1 MSALGSHLFLEVFS
15 SVLGFSMILVTLC
28 FLYIP
33 KDVSGLCLK
42 VGGKHIVEGEGESE
56 LKGGQREECKKF
68 LQESVFQ

>member
-42 VGGKHIVEGEGESE
+42 VGGKNTLWKV
-56 LKGGQREECKKF
+56 REKV
-68 LQESVFQ
+68 S